1 MEAIIHNR
9 VSEIRRLIPVEN
21 IRHCP
26 DVCNPADVASRG
38 TSITQLLNQQE
49 WWFGPTWLTEGK
61 QGWPRS
67 DRNAEPAEI
76 TLAEIEAAPPKVLVM
91 AVSVTSF
98 IKYVLKAG
106 TYIKL
111 YTLFAWIYRFTEH
124 AQGIKEI
131 RKEPVFTFY
140 HRLRRPVRV
149 QLLSAHEI
157 RQGKYSCVRL
167 AQMGAWPRE
176 FEALQKGLDLPN
188 GSELELFRPQW
199 DPCNRVMRGAGR
211 TERQYYDSLMP
222 LLLPAKHILTITVI
236 KKLNDFH

>member
-76 TLAEIEAAPPKVLVM
+76 TLAEIEAVPPKVLVM
-91 AVSVTSF
+91 AVNVT
-98 IKYVLKAG
+98 
-106 TYIKL
+106 
-111 YTLFAWIYRFTEH
+111 RFTEH